1 MKFINHKGNRYPEWQ
16 ASGFSARFAFPF
28 AKEVCKG
35 EGYDIGC
42 NRPEWCYPTA
52 FPIDPLLDSEYNA
65 MQLPDKQVDY
75 IFSSHCLEHL
85 DRWVNVL
92 DYWHSKLKEGGTLFL
107 YLPDH
112 SQTYWRA
119 WSNRKH
125 VNQFTGQI
133 IFDYF
138 ADQPEM
144 WKDVIV
150 SAPDLNHSFIAIA
163 TKV

>member
-1 MKFINHKGNRYPEWQ
+1 MNFIEHKGNLYPEWQ
-16 ASGFSARFAFPF
+16 ASGFAARFAFPF

-52 FPIDPLLDSEYNA
+52 FPIDPAIDPEYDA
-65 MQLPDKQVDY
+65 MRLPNKLVDF
-75 IFSSHCLEHL
+75 IVSSHTLEHIP
-85 DRWVNVL
+85 RWVDVL

-125 VNQFTGQI
+125 VNQFTPEI
-133 IFDYF
+133 IGDYF
-138 ADQPEM
+138 KDQPEM
-144 WKDVIV
+144 WQSFMV
-150 SAPDLNHSFIAIA
+150 SGIDLNSSFIVIA
-163 TKV
+163 TKC